1 MFFLLFLQHYLVKS
15 MEKFKFPIDTKSF
28 FVGITNDVGGGHTA
42 TVSTNLKQGVTTKKE
57 LEFFL
62 ALKNEIA
69 IEGNDVLI
77 NVCTSKSKSLVK
89 IIKCLFFKEI
99 YVNGEKLNCDKEFGI
114 YLKEEINPDAIQYG
128 RIKLH
133 YPLTFSYSDYEHEI
147 DNRDIVLAI
156 KKQIGGYAY
165 IVNSFELYFNSARI
179 DIDATIIG
187 EDEIPYSKVFV
198 DQKGVGNKFNKLFSE
213 QSDSYDYEIMAVKRY
228 VSDCITPKDYTE
240 MLSSFEETSTKIAE
254 QYLMSKGYQ
263 NINNILSK
271 YPYSPVD
278 MECYLNNMKY
288 YIIIKTTATNID
300 YFFLSKYEWQLINN
314 KPKTCKV
321 LLVKKVC
328 SDGPTLVEFDLEK
341 INSMSREFTGMRVF
355 K

>member
-1 MFFLLFLQHYLVKS
+1 
-15 MEKFKFPIDTKSF
+15 MEKFKFAIDTKSF
-28 FVGITNDVGGGHTA
+28 FVGITNDTGGGHTA
-42 TVSTNLKQGVTTKKE
+42 TVSTNLKQGVTTKGE
-57 LEFFL
+57 LEYFL
-62 ALKNEIA
+62 ALKNEIT
-69 IEGNDVLI
+69 IEGNDELI
-77 NVCTSKSKSLVK
+77 NACSSRSKSLVK
-89 IIKCLFFKEI
+89 IIKCLFFREI
-99 YVNGEKLNCDKEFGI
+99 YINGEKLNCDKEFAV
-114 YLKEEINPDAIQYG
+114 YLKEEINPEAIQYG

-147 DNRDIVLAI
+147 DNREVVLAI

-165 IVNSFELYFNSARI
+165 IVNSFELYFDRARI

-228 VSDCITPKDYTE
+228 VNKSITPKEYVE
-240 MLSSFEETSTKIAE
+240 MLPSLEEKATKIAE
-254 QYLMSKGYQ
+254 EYLLSKGHQ
-263 NINNILSK
+263 NINNVLSK

-278 MECYLNNMKY
+278 MEYYLNGLKY

-300 YFFLSKYEWQLINN
+300 YFFLSKYEWQLICGE
-314 KPKTCKV
+314 PKRCKV

-328 SDGPTLVEFDLEK
+328 SDDPTLVEFDLEK

>member
-1 MFFLLFLQHYLVKS
+1 
-15 MEKFKFPIDTKSF
+15 MEKFKFAIDTKSF
-28 FVGITNDVGGGHTA
+28 FVGITNDTGGGHTA
-42 TVSTNLKQGVTTKKE
+42 TVSTNLKQGVTTKGE
-57 LEFFL
+57 LEYFL
-62 ALKNEIA
+62 ALKNEIT
-69 IEGNDVLI
+69 IEGNDELI
-77 NVCTSKSKSLVK
+77 NACASRSKSLVK
-89 IIKCLFFKEI
+89 IIKCLFFREI
-99 YVNGEKLNCDKEFGI
+99 YINGEKLNCDKEFAV
-114 YLKEEINPDAIQYG
+114 YLKEEINPEAIQYG

-147 DNRDIVLAI
+147 DNREVVLAI

-165 IVNSFELYFNSARI
+165 IVNSFELYFDRARI

-228 VSDCITPKDYTE
+228 VSKSITPKEYVE
-240 MLSSFEETSTKIAE
+240 MLPSLEEKATRIAE
-254 QYLMSKGYQ
+254 EYLLSKGHQ
-263 NINNILSK
+263 NINNVLSK

-278 MECYLNNMKY
+278 MEYYLNGLKY

-300 YFFLSKYEWQLINN
+300 YFFLSKYEWQLICGE
-314 KPKTCKV
+314 PKRCKV

-328 SDGPTLVEFDLEK
+328 SDDPTLVEFDLEK